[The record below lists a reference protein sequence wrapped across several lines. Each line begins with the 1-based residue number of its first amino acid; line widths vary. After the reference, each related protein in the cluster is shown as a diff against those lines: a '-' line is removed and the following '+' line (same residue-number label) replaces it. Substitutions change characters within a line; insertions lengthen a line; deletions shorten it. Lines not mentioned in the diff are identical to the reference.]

1 MKEQFE
7 LIPQNTI
14 RIETALSR
22 FPVHK
27 LAKKRGGI
35 IIDIRETTRT
45 GELKTRWQVDY
56 SNRHGQP
63 GALAYKVDTLIIN
76 RRIDDNRPSIPKV
89 IKLGSLREICQEL
102 GMRFSG
108 ANTNDVKKALTQNA
122 LAGITA
128 KLSYKATDGAER
140 TIEAVFTRY
149 SVVFTGER
157 FPDGRKADAVYIL
170 LNEIYLKVLN
180 EAQTRPLDY
189 DYLRDLPPTAQR
201 FYELI
206 GFQIYAVLKH
216 ERPRARMLY
225 SDFCTRAPQTRYFDY
240 EHFKKQMYKIHA
252 PHLKSGYLAKVEFQ
266 QQQQAESGEPDWL
279 MLYTPG
285 HRAEA
290 EFREANR
297 KLRTLP
303 RPSTT
308 PLSVPS
314 ATTEPQQSARQA
326 RQIDSP
332 TDTEQPPAAAISESD
347 DAGEQLV
354 RKLLNFHLAET
365 TARELVRDYR
375 KSVELQL
382 RALPHRNTGKIK
394 DLASWLIKATR
405 EGYELPEQ
413 MKHALEKEEEVKRQL
428 AKREAELAR
437 QRRREA
443 LQPAFYAYLRVK
455 DKQLPDEQPE
465 AHRAFL
471 AKEAGE
477 RAEIENNRIFK
488 PKFKAHQLTIFDH
501 EESHLDRLREY
512 FNEPTLDDWLEHNP
526 QHRN

>member
-1 MKEQFE
+1 MTEQLE

-27 LAKKRGGI
+27 LARKRGGI
-35 IIDIRETTRT
+35 TIDIREMTHT
-45 GELKTRWQVDY
+45 GEVKTKWEVTY
-56 SNRHGQP
+56 NSKYGQP

-76 RRIDDNRPSIPKV
+76 RRIDDERPSIPKV

-128 KLSYKATDGAER
+128 KLSYKASDGTER

-149 SVVFTGER
+149 SVVFTGES
-157 FPDGRKADAVYIL
+157 FPDGRKADAVYVL
-170 LNEIYLKVLN
+170 LNDVYLKVLN

-225 SDFCTRAPQTRYFDY
+225 SDFCTRAPQTRYPDY
-240 EHFKKQMYKIHA
+240 EHVKKQMYKVHA

-266 QQQQAESGEPDWL
+266 PQRGEGGELDWL

-285 HRAEA
+285 RRALA
-290 EFREANR
+290 EFKEANR
-297 KLRTLP
+297 KPRTFP
-303 RPSTT
+303 RPSTVPR
-308 PLSVPS
+308 PLPP
-314 ATTEPQQSARQA
+314 ATTELQQPARQV
-326 RQIDSP
+326 RQFDSP
-332 TDTEQPPAAAISESD
+332 TAAEHPPAAAISEGD
-347 DAGEQLV
+347 AAGEQLV
-354 RKLLNFHLAET
+354 SRLIAFHVAEA

-382 RALPHRNTGKIK
+382 KALPHRNTGKIK
-394 DLASWLIKATR
+394 DLASWLIQAVK
-405 EGYELPEQ
+405 ENYELPEA
-413 MKHALEKEEEVKRQL
+413 MKAALEKEEEVKRQL
-428 AKREAELAR
+428 AKRQAEQAR
-437 QRRREA
+437 QRRRET
-443 LQPAFYAYLRVK
+443 LQPAYYDFLRAREGEHQRERQKAYS
-455 DKQLPDEQPE
+455 
-465 AHRAFL
+465 AFL
-471 AKEAGE
+471 ATEAE
-477 RAEIENNRIFK
+477 QRAEIENSRLFK
-488 PKFKAHQLTIFDH
+488 PKFKAHQLEIFDH
-501 EESHLDRLREY
+501 LESHLDRLRAY
-512 FNEPTLDDWLEHNP
+512 FNEPTLDEWLELNP
-526 QHRN
+526 DPS